1 MMVMIKMMDD
11 EDNGDGDDDV
21 DDAMP
26 EEKTGPGEQDGP
38 GREVDVQLG
47 DDRGVGHVWAV
58 RSGCGYEDD

>member
-11 EDNGDGDDDV
+11 EDNGDG

-47 DDRGVGHVWAV
+47 DDRGVGHVRDV